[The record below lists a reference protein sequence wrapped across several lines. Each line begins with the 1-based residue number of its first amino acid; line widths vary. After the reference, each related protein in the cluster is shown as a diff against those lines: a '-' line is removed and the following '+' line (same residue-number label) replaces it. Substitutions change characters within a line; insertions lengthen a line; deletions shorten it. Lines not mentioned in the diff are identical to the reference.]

1 MRSLGGVNRMFGSVR
16 GRANREPSPI
26 SAMLPSFFLHSLP
39 IYLGI
44 PLLNGAQL
52 LPTHPQKARL
62 QRQKKMHRGALY
74 VFILSQQAD

>member
-1 MRSLGGVNRMFGSVR
+1 MRSLGGVNRMLGSVR

-26 SAMLPSFFLHSLP
+26 FSDASFILSSLP
-39 IYLGI
+39 TYLGI

-74 VFILSQQAD
+74 VFFLPQQAD